1 MSLADTLFADAES
14 DPTVTEREYRE
25 RSQSLRTALLLA
37 QHAMVEQAERA
48 VLLVVAG
55 LDGVGKGSSI
65 NLLNEWMDP
74 RHLRTLVFEP
84 HVAKGRPALWPY
96 WERLP
101 ARGSLAVVF
110 GSWYQP
116 LFQSLLKQGPDHP
129 EVHHL
134 IERIRHFEAML
145 VAEKVQVIKLWYHL
159 SRKAQKSRTER
170 LLSDPA
176 TAWRVMPAD
185 RRVARHFKPM
195 RRAGAYL
202 VQATDAPHA
211 PWTIIPSAQGN
222 YRDLATGDAVL
233 SALQRPLPHPSSLRT
248 SPPSPHAGH
257 GIGAVPSLDAID
269 HSTSL
274 PREDYETLL
283 AHSQRQLALKLRHP
297 DFAKRSLVLVFEGPD
312 AAGKGGAIRRVIR
325 AMDIRQVDLHPV
337 AAPSDEER
345 ARPYLWR
352 FWRRLPPIGKVAIFD
367 RSWYGRV
374 LVERVEALAAPEDW
388 QRAYDEINDFEQ
400 QLVESGSVVVKIWLS
415 ITADEQLARFREREE
430 SPFKTFKIT
439 PEDWRNRNRW
449 DDYHQA
455 ANEMFARTHTPW
467 APWTVIPANCKR
479 HARVAVLQ
487 AITQALDSHPR

>member
-1 MSLADTLFADAES
+1 MSLADTLFADAET
-14 DPTVTEREYRE
+14 DPVVDEPQYRE
-25 RSQSLRTALLLA
+25 RSQALRTALLSA
-37 QHAMVEQAERA
+37 QHAVVTQADRA

-84 HVAKGRPALWPY
+84 QDHKGRPELWPY

-110 GSWYQP
+110 GSWYQR
-116 LFQSLLKQGPDHP
+116 LFSALRKHGPDDP
-129 EVHHL
+129 GVQQM

-145 VAEKVQVIKLWYHL
+145 VAEKVQVVKLWYHL
-159 SRKAQKSRTER
+159 SRKAQKARTER

-176 TAWRVMPAD
+176 TAWRVVPAD
-185 RRVARHFKPM
+185 RRVARDFKPM
-195 RRAGAYL
+195 RRAGAEL
-202 VQATDAPHA
+202 VQATHAQHA
-211 PWTIIPSAQGN
+211 PWVIIPSAQSD
-222 YRDLATGDAVL
+222 YRDLATGDAL
-233 SALQRPLPHPSSLRT
+233 LEALQRPLPHPTGLKT
-248 SPPSPHAGH
+248 SPATAKQGLPAAPQ
-257 GIGAVPSLDAID
+257 LDQVD
-269 HSTSL
+269 HRITL
-274 PREDYETLL
+274 PRDDYETLL

-297 DFAKRSLVLVFEGPD
+297 DFAKRNLVLVFEGPD
-312 AAGKGGAIRRVIR
+312 AAGKGGAIRRVTR

-352 FWRRLPPIGKVAIFD
+352 FWRRLPPLGKVAIFD

-374 LVERVEALAAPEDW
+374 LVERVEALAAPDDW

-430 SPFKTFKIT
+430 NPFKAFKIT

-449 DDYHQA
+449 DDYQVA
-455 ANEMFARTHTPW
+455 ANAMFARTHTPW
-467 APWTVIPANCKR
+467 APWHLIPANCKR

-487 AITQALDSHPR
+487 AITRALDAQHR